1 MADFAIPNLCGAN
14 PDFNKLASQ
23 FDSIKDILANNLE
36 ADAAALASSLGA
48 PLDKLEAALRAMI
61 PQLPSIS
68 AINFQA
74 EVTSLAGLVPGSS
87 AYLSKLA
94 LIKAQFGSVLP
105 DIDSLITSALDSVLS
120 GGSLCSILPNY
131 ELPSGATDAVQKAQ
145 NSLQANVAA
154 TKEKAQEFSTDDSVN
169 VITGIVGDAFASE
182 KMAEVVDEL
191 EKAVDQAKIALNSR
205 AERLEEELKKVQ
217 IQKRKDEVIWINV

>member
-105 DIDSLITSALDSVLS
+105 DIESLVKSALATILS
-120 GGSLCSILPNY
+120 GGNICKTVPNW
-131 ELPSGATDAVQKAQ
+131 ELPDGATDAVQKAQ
-145 NSLQANVAA
+145 SVVQANVAPVVE
-154 TKEKAQEFSTDDSVN
+154 TIQEWPKT
-169 VITGIVGDAFASE
+169 
-182 KMAEVVDEL
+182 
-191 EKAVDQAKIALNSR
+191 IA
-205 AERLEEELKKVQ
+205 APPIIPVHVEELKLWHTDHIDAYAKREARLTADLNKV
-217 IQKRKDEVIWINV
+217 IRKFRLDVTGDLPQPGTQAYLEP